1 MLRTYSLLMLL
12 IVRGRAQDKQCTEVH
27 MTLLI
32 SVGQQNSLYTFLILE
47 GLTVR
52 SRQRYDLRVQA
63 YKITPLELQIGSI
76 ADAILCRIAASHC

>member
-1 MLRTYSLLMLL
+1 MYSLLMLL
-12 IVRGRAQDKQCTEVH
+12 IVRERAQDKQCTEVH

-47 GLTVR
+47 GLR